1 MGEGS
6 KIAWTNNTF
15 NPVKGCD
22 KVSEG
27 CKFCYAERD
36 TKRYG
41 LKLWGATARRERT
54 TPDYWKQPHKWN
66 KRAQQAGK
74 PELVFC
80 ASWADVGEDHPDWI
94 EPRRDLARLIEATPW
109 LVWLLLTKR
118 PQNMVRLFGEA
129 GWTGPWPT
137 NVWAGTTV
145 ENKKA
150 TERIDDLFGIPA
162 ALRFLSCEPLLEGL
176 DLTPWIVPPYPQHE
190 GEAEAW
196 EARYG
201 NAPCGLDWVIVGGES
216 GPGARPFDLSWARS
230 IRDQCKMGSVP
241 FFFKQTGDNPIL
253 SPGPIT
259 WPISEPKGGN
269 PADWP
274 EDLRIQDFPLI
285 PIPTLQGTQWT
296 KPQAQQR
303 STNNGFKAGG
313 IVKLIHGQWYAM
325 LHRWFTLQ
333 TTAHL
338 SIVSRCCLSAC
349 ACTSPTPLL
358 SWKKS

>member
-1 MGEGS
+1 MNMGEGS
-6 KIAWTNNTF
+6 KIAWTDSTF
-15 NPVKGCD
+15 NPVKGCE

-54 TPDYWKQPHKWN
+54 SAKYWKDPHKWN

-118 PQNMVRLFGEA
+118 PENMVRLFGEA

-150 TERIDDLFGIPA
+150 TERIEHLFGIPA
-162 ALRFLSCEPLLEGL
+162 ALRWLSCEPLLEEL

-216 GPGARPFDLSWARS
+216 GPGARPCDLGWARS
-230 IRDQCKMGSVP
+230 IRDQCAVGKVP
-241 FFFKQTGDNPIL
+241 FFAKQMGTVWAGENKSKTNKGEDPAE
-253 SPGPIT
+253 
-259 WPISEPKGGN
+259 WP
-269 PADWP
+269 D
-274 EDLRIQDFPLI
+274 DLRVQEVP
-285 PIPTLQGTQWT
+285 
-296 KPQAQQR
+296 R
-303 STNNGFKAGG
+303 
-313 IVKLIHGQWYAM
+313 V
-325 LHRWFTLQ
+325 
-333 TTAHL
+333 
-338 SIVSRCCLSAC
+338 
-349 ACTSPTPLL
+349 
-358 SWKKS
+358 